1 MSQLKCVISDSKSP
15 EFQTKG
21 AILDNFMKV
30 HVNQK
35 IVHPRSLLA
44 QKKQKTTRSG
54 VIKCSTI
61 AQESSDSM
69 TATDRTLSRAVSPD
83 ERCSNP
89 AFSPSCSEP
98 ETTAALPNIKCSAS
112 RKRSDSTP
120 RQLRNA
126 RTATKANTA
135 SGGVKPAATVSNVA
149 YMKADMPRG
158 GAKPAG
164 TVSNVERL
172 QREREAM
179 LLGMRTGVVDA
190 ASSHRTRN
198 GGRRS
203 QLPTVPSDVASHR
216 GRTKTVASSDVSV
229 LSDKNDE
236 AQTTSKNEQESCN
249 ELQNGKDGRKFVYL
263 LPCFVFFVY
272 VKLILI
278 SFLYETL
285 FKVKCIAVCSI

>member
-61 AQESSDSM
+61 AQESSGNTTDPVTS
-69 TATDRTLSRAVSPD
+69 TDRTLSRAVSPD

-89 AFSPSCSEP
+89 AFSPSRSELQ
-98 ETTAALPNIKCSAS
+98 TTAALPNIKCSAS

-149 YMKADMPRG
+149 NMKADTPRG
-158 GAKPAG
+158 GAKPAA

-179 LLGMRTGVVDA
+179 IAGMRTGVVDA
-190 ASSHRTRN
+190 SSSHPKTRN
-198 GGRRS
+198 AGRRSS
-203 QLPTVPSDVASHR
+203 QLPTIPSDVASYR
-216 GRTKTVASSDVSV
+216 GRTKTVASSDVSMP
-229 LSDKNDE
+229 SGKNDE
-236 AQTTSKNEQESCN
+236 TQTTSKNEQESCS
-249 ELQNGKDGRKFVYL
+249 ELQNGKDGRKCLY
-263 LPCFVFFVY
+263 
-272 VKLILI
+272 
-278 SFLYETL
+278 FL
-285 FKVKCIAVCSI
+285 VCIVVNLC